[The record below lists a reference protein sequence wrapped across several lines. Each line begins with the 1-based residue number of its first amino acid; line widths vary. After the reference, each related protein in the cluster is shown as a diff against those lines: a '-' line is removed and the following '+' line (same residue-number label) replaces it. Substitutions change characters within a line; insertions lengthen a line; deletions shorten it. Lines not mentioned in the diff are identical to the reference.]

1 MPSSGITISNV
12 FAAQTG
18 PIPLSQLDAD
28 FTTVANQ
35 ANTLSAYSN
44 YFVDSSGAPNS
55 ITVTVLAP
63 LVFSYV
69 EGVQLQVKLATTNTS
84 RTVNINVN
92 GLGSRLVILYDGND
106 PAIGSL
112 VTGVTVNLIYDGTSF
127 RLNSQ
132 LSKGLFTDGT
142 AASPSISFVS
152 DVDTGIY
159 RISAND
165 MGFTS
170 NGVLQFH
177 IQNGALRLA
186 PGGTD
191 VGQITSTQFQG
202 MDGAAAAP
210 GFSFF
215 GDPNTGLYRITAD
228 TVGFSAGGALTFQYD
243 TLGVY
248 NLAGTAA
255 NPAYTFSVDS
265 DTGWYRIGANDAGLV
280 TGGVLALEAD
290 ASQNLFGKGLSVGAI
305 KTADTARSSTITLAD
320 DPVLVGIPLA
330 IGKYA
335 VDLWLKPHNVTTSTQ
350 GFQFRLNFSGTI
362 ASGGYSYLGIANN
375 IAFNAQPVST
385 YNSTVQFTDIT
396 AASNFDYIHATGYV
410 EVTAAGT
417 MAVQWS
423 QRASSAN
430 NTILD
435 RGSYARFIRI
445 I

>member
-28 FTTVANQ
+28 FATVANQ

-55 ITVTVLAP
+55 ITVTVPSP

-69 EGVQLQVKLATTNTS
+69 EGVQLQVKVANTNTS
-84 RTVNINVN
+84 QVVNVNVN
-92 GLGSRLVILYDGND
+92 GLGNRQIFLYDGHS
-106 PAIGSL
+106 PSVGAFVAGGTI
-112 VTGVTVNLIYDGTSF
+112 NLLYDGAAF
-127 RLNSQ
+127 RA
-132 LSKGLFTDGT
+132 LSVLETGLFGDGT
-142 AASPSISFVS
+142 ATNPSISFS
-152 DVDTGIY
+152 ADPDTGIY
-159 RISAND
+159 RLGPNDIAIACGGGPKLEISTLAVYP
-165 MGFTS
+165 FVP
-170 NGVLQFH
+170 VLSVTDGTV
-177 IQNGALRLA
+177 GA
-186 PGGTD
+186 P
-191 VGQITSTQFQG
+191 VYSW
-202 MDGAAAAP
+202 
-210 GFSFF
+210 FS
-215 GDPNTGLYRITAD
+215 DPNSGLYRIGAD
-228 TVGFSAGGALTFQYD
+228 D
-243 TLGVY
+243 
-248 NLAGTAA
+248 
-255 NPAYTFSVDS
+255 
-265 DTGWYRIGANDAGLV
+265 IGLV

-320 DPVLVGIPLA
+320 DPVLLGIPLA

-335 VDLWLKPHNVTTSTQ
+335 VDLWLKPHNATTSTQ

-385 YNSTVQFTDIT
+385 YSSTVQFTDIT
-396 AASNFDYIHATGYV
+396 AASNFDYIHATGYI